1 MGGCIGSN
9 RENGPSSGES
19 SEAAGRNQ
27 PLKPEKPKWKS
38 EVPLTDGQLR
48 SKRDEFW
55 DTAPAFE
62 GRKEIWDALKAAAY
76 ALETG
81 DHSLAQAII
90 DGANISLPHG
100 TLMDSYDELGNRYQL
115 PVYVLSAPTNLI
127 EDISES
133 EAGGDSENQSPG
145 LEIPIK
151 FRISSSNKDLKLY
164 VRTTDTV
171 LKLKKRIC
179 DEMGIEP
186 QRQRWFFAGRLL
198 GDKLRVED
206 AKIPKSYVVQV
217 IVSPEIGDKT
227 TWFKSFCLCVFFKEF
242 SLYFLYQDFF
252 MLCIMFNLLN
262 NVLSGKREINPFSEQ
277 N

>member
-19 SEAAGRNQ
+19 SDAAGRNQ

-81 DHSLAQAII
+81 DHALAQAII

-115 PVYVLSAPTNLI
+115 PVYALSAPTNLI
-127 EDISES
+127 EDISEN
-133 EAGGDSENQSPG
+133 EAGVDSENQSPG
-145 LEIPIK
+145 LEMPVK
-151 FRISSSNKDLKLY
+151 FRISTTNKDLKLY
-164 VRTTDTV
+164 VRTTDSV

-179 DEMGIEP
+179 DELGIEP
-186 QRQRWFFAGRLL
+186 RRQRWYFSGRLL
-198 GDKLRVED
+198 GDKLRLED
-206 AKIPKSYVVQV
+206 AKIPKNCVVQV
-217 IVSPEIGDKT
+217 IVSPEPGDET
-227 TWFKSFCLCVFFKEF
+227 T
-242 SLYFLYQDFF
+242 
-252 MLCIMFNLLN
+252 
-262 NVLSGKREINPFSEQ
+262 
-277 N
+277 